1 MAINATGSVAN
12 TASLAATAA
21 NADEAKS
28 TSDRFLKLL
37 VAQMKNQD
45 PLSPMDNAQVTSQM
59 AQINTVSGIEK
70 LNTTVASLSS
80 QFMQLQ
86 TVQGAG
92 LVGHDVIVPGNKMA
106 IADGKGFGAF
116 ELDGAADEV
125 KVEVMV
131 GAQVLDTLQLGKQPS
146 GSGSF
151 TWDAAKA
158 PADANVTFRVSA
170 SSGGVSTKATALMR
184 AEVSAVS
191 TAGNVFNLE
200 LANGSTVPYS
210 AIKAFN

>member
-21 NADEAKS
+21 NADDAKA

-70 LNTTVASLSS
+70 LNSTVASLSS

-92 LVGHDVIVPGNKMA
+92 LVGHDVIVPGSEMA

-125 KVEVMV
+125 TVDMIANGLVIDS
-131 GAQVLDTLQLGKQPS
+131 QQLGRRAS
-146 GSGSF
+146 GTGTF
-151 TWDAAKA
+151 DWDASKV
-158 PADANVTFRVSA
+158 ADGTKVTFRVTA
-170 SSGGVSTKATALMR
+170 STGGVATKVSPLMR
-184 AEVSAVS
+184 AEVAAVS

-210 AIKAFN
+210 AVRAFN